1 MRLFLKFCFFLLFVP
16 LLVACGTNNDNPL
29 IGEVAPD
36 FNLPDANENLVG
48 LTDYSGQPVLLYFHM
63 AVG

>member
-1 MRLFLKFCFFLLFVP
+1 MRLFLKCCFFLLFIP
-16 LLVACGTNNDNPL
+16 LLVACGTKNDNPI

-36 FNLPDANENLVG
+36 FNLTDASGNRVG
-48 LTDYSGQPVLLYFHM
+48 LADYRGQPVLLYFHM